1 MSKAMFRHNQVDT
14 SGDGSPKLTD
24 QVKKVCGVLNGSHDF
39 AETAVPL
46 NSWME
51 MKKNWWIVI
60 QVLFLSEKR
69 IRKPNTRLQVWRM
82 KSNSFE
88 MWWSNQ
94 VKKVSV
100 VQTDETESKQKRR

>member
-46 NSWME
+46 NS
-51 MKKNWWIVI
+51 
-60 QVLFLSEKR
+60 
-69 IRKPNTRLQVWRM
+69 
-82 KSNSFE
+82 
-88 MWWSNQ
+88 
-94 VKKVSV
+94 
-100 VQTDETESKQKRR
+100 

>member
-51 MKKNWWIVI
+51 MKKKLVNCYSSVI
-60 QVLFLSEKR
+60 FVRKKNSQAKHTSSSVKNEK
-69 IRKPNTRLQVWRM
+69 
-82 KSNSFE
+82 
-88 MWWSNQ
+88 
-94 VKKVSV
+94 
-100 VQTDETESKQKRR
+100 